1 MTNSTIQKTLGD
13 FKKILTIYR
22 EKNKQQKKWIKDTDY
37 LKMLDKQNPE
47 KMVENLYSNF
57 SKKNDKLLTQFT
69 ELSNTLSD
77 NLKKSSNKDYQKLST
92 IFGLFASLGN
102 INEKQ
107 QQQQYQLKI
116 MKKIFKNEKQRTLL
130 DKFITQIGKI
140 HEKNKEIQAKK
151 ISREEFLKKVFSQQ
165 DEEIKKEYMELLKK
179 DSQAYRQRCNDIINT
194 YKWQRY
200 YQYRHAFLGLFVFG
214 MVLLLFWY
222 FQSSTK
228 VVFKDINS
236 MFTYFQNMSKDIL
249 ENKVIISE
257 KFDITSS
264 PGKSTAININ
274 PSNVF
279 DNLIKSPVEQID
291 NSDTNSFITF
301 INNELSNSISNL
313 LSSASGT
320 VSTTKKTL
328 TEIDIEKMIQSAKK
342 TTTQDIGAAFF
353 QGGKAL
359 GRTTFQTGKKGGTVL
374 YQGSKYLTGKAYQGS
389 KALGDKAYEGSKAL
403 GDKAYEFSGKIMDT
417 TNIVKEQLQLV
428 LLEQM
433 NNSMNVIIQILEYF
447 QTINK
452 LGSQVWNFLIFMIG
466 LCVASFL
473 YCCITIEKLVIFNI
487 IRIQR
492 SGNQKLMDYDLLRQ
506 CLKAYM

>member
-1 MTNSTIQKTLGD
+1 MINSTVQNTLRD
-13 FKKILTIYR
+13 FKKTLTIYH
-22 EKNKQQKKWIKDTDY
+22 EKNKQQKKWIKNTDY

-47 KMVENLYSNF
+47 KMVEGLYSNF

-77 NLKKSSNKDYQKLST
+77 NLKKSNNKDYHKLSR

-107 QQQQYQLKI
+107 QQKQQQYQLKI
-116 MKKIFKNEKQRTLL
+116 MKKMFKNEKQRTLL
-130 DKFITQIGKI
+130 DKFITEIGKI

-151 ISREEFLKKVFSQQ
+151 INREEFFKKIFAQQNEELKKQ
-165 DEEIKKEYMELLKK
+165 YAELLKK
-179 DSQAYRQRCNDIINT
+179 DSQAYQKRCNDMINT
-194 YKWQRY
+194 YKWEKY
-200 YQYRHAFLGLFVFG
+200 YQFRHTFLGLFVFG

-222 FQSSTK
+222 FQSTTK

-236 MFTYFQNMSKDIL
+236 MFGYFQKLSKDIL
-249 ENKVIISE
+249 DNKVMISD

-264 PGKSTAININ
+264 PETSTTIDIN

-279 DNLIKSPVEQID
+279 DNLGNTSAQRV
-291 NSDTNSFITF
+291 DTKSFITS

-313 LSSASGT
+313 LTSASGT

-359 GRTTFQTGKKGGTVL
+359 GRTTFQTGKKGSTAL
-374 YQGSKYLTGKAYQGS
+374 YQGGKYLTEKAYQGG
-389 KALGDKAYEGSKAL
+389 KALGDKAYEGGRAF
-403 GDKAYEFSGKIMDT
+403 GDKAFQFSGKIMDT

-452 LGSQVWNFLIFMIG
+452 LGSQVWNFLIFIIG

-487 IRIQR
+487 IHIHRG
-492 SGNQKLMDYDLLRQ
+492 GNQKLMDYDLLRQ